1 MPHDE
6 PAPVQVHEWTARKP
20 PKSVRGI
27 ARWLAYL
34 KEVTLDKLWLFIASN
49 PSALT
54 ARYFTNWT
62 TNIRTRV
69 AIQRP
74 RSDKELRAL
83 LVKASRDRRKVRV
96 MGSGHSVAPSVTSM
110 AEAAKGDVLIIQ
122 LNKYSAM
129 PKVPDL
135 RVDKQ
140 RLRVWVNAGWSLDQ
154 MYAAMRKEHPSILL
168 PSQTAGP
175 FFALGGV
182 IANCVHGGNVSF
194 GLINDALTAVRVMD
208 ASGAVREVRDEQSL
222 RLYRSSLG
230 QLGILTHVELQCISV
245 ASLQAKHRI
254 VSIARAQSSAPRP
267 PLSAP
272 APASAA
278 KPRETGCVEALIGG
292 GARAYLPASDLVD
305 KRALRAHVLT
315 NMDTEPWQGARAPR
329 SGPMRR

>member
-1 MPHDE
+1 MAEE
-6 PAPVQVHEWTARKP
+6 PAPAVQVHEWTARKP
-20 PKSVRGI
+20 HKSVRGL

-34 KEVTLDKLWLFIASN
+34 KEVTLDKLYLFIASN

-62 TNIRTRV
+62 TNIQTRV

-74 RSDKELRAL
+74 QSDKELRAL
-83 LVKASRDRRKVRV
+83 LARATKQRQKVRV

-110 AEAAKGDVLIIQ
+110 AEAAKGDVLILQ

-140 RLRVWVNAGWSLDQ
+140 KLRVWANAGWSLDQ
-154 MYAAMRKEHPSILL
+154 LYAAMRKEHPSILL

-182 IANCVHGGNVSF
+182 IANCVHGGNCSF

-208 ASGAVREVRDEQSL
+208 ASGGVRELRNEPSL

-230 QLGILTHVELQCISV
+230 QLGILTHVGTRA
-245 ASLQAKHRI
+245 ASCPWLF
-254 VSIARAQSSAPRP
+254 SAIP
-267 PLSAP
+267 P
-272 APASAA
+272 
-278 KPRETGCVEALIGG
+278 C
-292 GARAYLPASDLVD
+292 
-305 KRALRAHVLT
+305 
-315 NMDTEPWQGARAPR
+315 
-329 SGPMRR
+329 